1 MQRSPLLT
9 SLTAIAGSLLLATAA
24 SAAELGDIAVRS
36 YIGQPL
42 SADIE
47 LVQIAPD
54 EAASL
59 QVRLAQE
66 NVYRGAN
73 ISMNPALASLHMV
86 IVRRDGRQYLRVS
99 TTRPIEADYLH
110 LFLELSGAGRQEV
123 RAATVWLQADPNPG
137 GRAGAASIAAAA
149 AAPAPAPLPPASASV
164 STSESSHAEPAVVG
178 RSRAAP
184 MPSLHES
191 EVGVAGGL
199 RASAAPAPMRRAA
212 SASKPVASRN
222 TSAAEPAVAD
232 GAVPAQVAQAL
243 LPMPNLPLPKG
254 VKRAPAPAACSASPA
269 LAAKECAAF
278 DAHSQ
283 ELNSKLSELEG
294 KLKVLQGALGGS
306 AAVKGAAP
314 LAAAVAIDKPA
325 SASATAS
332 ASVTASAAAKLSTS
346 ASAVASAV
354 ASVSAHGAEPT
365 AASAAGE
372 AASGERWVPPP
383 GVQGELAKARAAA
396 AARGEAAA
404 AAESASASAE
414 ASAAA
419 SGAASEVVSGPVKK
433 VKVLP
438 KLKYKKEKPP
448 EPAPGSSNLPLIAAG
463 ASVAVLLLGLAGW
476 LFWRKKRGAP
486 PLKIGQ
492 LFRKKKATE
501 PEVKH
506 EEAPP
511 LEDVTP
517 ESLMQQ

>member
-9 SLTAIAGSLLLATAA
+9 SLTAIVGSLLLASAA
-24 SAAELGDIAVRS
+24 PAAELGDIAVRS

-73 ISMNPALASLHMV
+73 ISMNPALAGLHMAL
-86 IVRRDGRQYLRVS
+86 VRREGRQYLRVS
-99 TTRPIEADYLH
+99 TTRPIEAEYLH

-137 GRAGAASIAAAA
+137 GRAGAAPMAAVGS
-149 AAPAPAPLPPASASV
+149 PAPAPLPPAPV
-164 STSESSHAEPAVVG
+164 STTEASHAEPAAAG
-178 RSRAAP
+178 RSRVAP

-191 EVGVAGGL
+191 EVGGAGGL
-199 RASAAPAPMRRAA
+199 RASAPAPVLTPTRRAA
-212 SASKPVASRN
+212 PASKPAANRSASP
-222 TSAAEPAVAD
+222 TEPAAPD
-232 GAVPAQVAQAL
+232 GAVPAHVAQAL

-269 LAAKECAAF
+269 VAAKECAAF

-283 ELNSKLSELEG
+283 ELNSKLTELEG
-294 KLKVLQGALGGS
+294 KLKVLQGALGGPV
-306 AAVKGAAP
+306 AAKGAAAP
-314 LAAAVAIDKPA
+314 AANGKPESASAMA
-325 SASATAS
+325 SASA
-332 ASVTASAAAKLSTS
+332 TASAAAKLSTS
-346 ASAVASAV
+346 AGAAASAA
-354 ASVSAHGAEPT
+354 ASVAAHGAEST

-396 AARGEAAA
+396 AARGEASEAA
-404 AAESASASAE
+404 SASASASAE

-419 SGAASEVVSGPVKK
+419 SGAASEVASGPVKK

-448 EPAPGSSNLPLIAAG
+448 EPAPGSSNLPLIAAS
-463 ASVAVLLLGLAGW
+463 ASVALLVLGLAGW

-492 LFRKKKATE
+492 LFRKKKAAE

-506 EEAPP
+506 EEALP
-511 LEDVTP
+511 LEEVTP

>member
-1 MQRSPLLT
+1 MT

-24 SAAELGDIAVRS
+24 PAAELGDIAVRS

-47 LVQIAPD
+47 LVQLAPD

-73 ISMNPALASLHMV
+73 ISMNPALAGLHMV

-137 GRAGAASIAAAA
+137 GRAGASPMAAVGS
-149 AAPAPAPLPPASASV
+149 PAPAPLPPAPVSA
-164 STSESSHAEPAVVG
+164 TEPSHAESG

-199 RASAAPAPMRRAA
+199 RASAPARRVAPVSKPAA
-212 SASKPVASRN
+212 SRSV
-222 TSAAEPAVAD
+222 SAAEQVAPAAD
-232 GAVPAQVAQAL
+232 GAVPAHVAQAL

-294 KLKVLQGALGGS
+294 KLKVLQGALGGV
-306 AAVKGAAP
+306 AAAKGAAP
-314 LAAAVAIDKPA
+314 AALPAAHGKPA

-332 ASVTASAAAKLSTS
+332 ASVTSSAAAKLPAS
-346 ASAVASAV
+346 ASTAASLAASA
-354 ASVSAHGAEPT
+354 AEP

-372 AASGERWVPPP
+372 AAGGERWVPPP

-396 AARGEAAA
+396 AAHGEASEAAA
-404 AAESASASAE
+404 ASASASAE

-419 SGAASEVVSGPVKK
+419 SGAASDVASGPVKK

-448 EPAPGSSNLPLIAAG
+448 EPATGSSNLPLIAAG
-463 ASVAVLLLGLAGW
+463 AGVVLLVLGLAGW

-501 PEVKH
+501 AEVKH

-511 LEDVTP
+511 LEEVTP

>member
-1 MQRSPLLT
+1 MQRSPFLT
-9 SLTAIAGSLLLATAA
+9 SITTIAGSLLLATAA
-24 SAAELGDIAVRS
+24 PAAELGDIAVRS

-47 LVQIAPD
+47 LVQVAPD

-73 ISMNPALASLHMV
+73 ISMNPALTGLHMT

-99 TTRPIEADYLH
+99 TSRPIEADYLH
-110 LFLELSGAGRQEV
+110 LFLELSGGGRQEV
-123 RAATVWLQADPNPG
+123 RAATVWLQADPNPSM
-137 GRAGAASIAAAA
+137 RTSAVPAAAVGS
-149 AAPAPAPLPPASASV
+149 PAPAPLPAVAAAPV
-164 STSESSHAEPAVVG
+164 SPAEPAPV

-191 EVGVAGGL
+191 EVGVPGGL
-199 RASAAPAPMRRAA
+199 RASAAAAPVRRPAAPARPAPARAA
-212 SASKPVASRN
+212 SSGE
-222 TSAAEPAVAD
+222 AATD
-232 GAVPAQVAQAL
+232 GALPVPVAQAL

-254 VKRAPAPAACSASPA
+254 VKRAQPPAACAAAPASAPA
-269 LAAKECAAF
+269 AAKECAAF

-283 ELNSKLSELEG
+283 QLNSKLTELEG
-294 KLKVLQGALGGS
+294 KLKVLQGALGAAPAAKAS
-306 AAVKGAAP
+306 AAAPAAT
-314 LAAAVAIDKPA
+314 ADAKPA
-325 SASATAS
+325 ASSAAASATAS
-332 ASVTASAAAKLSTS
+332 ASASVASSAPAKLASSAAAH
-346 ASAVASAV
+346 AS
-354 ASVSAHGAEPT
+354 EP
-365 AASAAGE
+365 AAAGGE

-396 AARGEAAA
+396 ALAEASEAGAA
-404 AAESASASAE
+404 SASASASASAE
-414 ASAAA
+414 A
-419 SGAASEVVSGPVKK
+419 AASEAASVPMKK

-448 EPAPGSSNLPLIAAG
+448 EPSPGSSTLPLIAAG
-463 ASVAVLLLGLAGW
+463 AGVAALVLGLAGW

-492 LFRKKKATE
+492 LFRKKKAAE

-511 LEDVTP
+511 LEEVTP

>member
-24 SAAELGDIAVRS
+24 HAAELGDIAARS

-54 EAASL
+54 EAAGL

-73 ISMNPALASLHMV
+73 ISMNPALAGLHMV
-86 IVRRDGRQYLRVS
+86 MVRRDGRQYLRVS

-123 RAATVWLQADPNPG
+123 RAATIWLQADPNPG
-137 GRAGAASIAAAA
+137 GRAGTAPMAAAGSL
-149 AAPAPAPLPPASASV
+149 APAPLPPAPV
-164 STSESSHAEPAVVG
+164 STAEVRHTEPAAAG

-191 EVGVAGGL
+191 EVGGAGGL
-199 RASAAPAPMRRAA
+199 RASAPVPVPARRAA
-212 SASKPVASRN
+212 PVSKPIVSKSV
-222 TSAAEPAVAD
+222 SAAEQVAPAAD
-232 GAVPAQVAQAL
+232 GAVPAHVAQAL
-243 LPMPNLPLPKG
+243 LPMPNLPMPKG

-269 LAAKECAAF
+269 VAAKECAAF

-283 ELNSKLSELEG
+283 ELNSKLTELEG
-294 KLKVLQGALGGS
+294 KLKVLQGALGGPAAAKS
-306 AAVKGAAP
+306 AAVPAANG
-314 LAAAVAIDKPA
+314 KPEG
-325 SASATAS
+325 ASATAA

-346 ASAVASAV
+346 ASAA
-354 ASVSAHGAEPT
+354 ASVAAHGAEST
-365 AASAAGE
+365 AASAASD

-396 AARGEAAA
+396 AARGEAGEA
-404 AAESASASAE
+404 ASASAE

-419 SGAASEVVSGPVKK
+419 SGAASEVASGPVKK

-448 EPAPGSSNLPLIAAG
+448 EPAPGSSNFPLIAAG
-463 ASVAVLLLGLAGW
+463 ASVALLVLGLAGW

-492 LFRKKKATE
+492 LFRKKKAAE

-511 LEDVTP
+511 LDEVTP

>member
-9 SLTAIAGSLLLATAA
+9 SLTAIAGSLLLAAA
-24 SAAELGDIAVRS
+24 AHAAELGDIAVRS

-73 ISMNPALASLHMV
+73 ISMNPALAGLHMA

-137 GRAGAASIAAAA
+137 GRAGAAPMAAVGS
-149 AAPAPAPLPPASASV
+149 PAPAPLPPAPVSAS
-164 STSESSHAEPAVVG
+164 EFSHAEPAAAG

-199 RASAAPAPMRRAA
+199 RASAPAPVRRAA
-212 SASKPVASRN
+212 PASKPVAGR
-222 TSAAEPAVAD
+222 SASTAEQPAPAAD
-232 GAVPAQVAQAL
+232 GAVPAHVAQAL

-269 LAAKECAAF
+269 VAAKECAAF

-294 KLKVLQGALGGS
+294 KLKVLQGALGG
-306 AAVKGAAP
+306 AAAKGAVP
-314 LAAAVAIDKPA
+314 AASASGKPA
-325 SASATAS
+325 SASAMAS
-332 ASVTASAAAKLSTS
+332 ASVTASAAAQLPTS
-346 ASAVASAV
+346 ASAAASSVASA
-354 ASVSAHGAEPT
+354 AAHGAEPT
-365 AASAAGE
+365 AASAAGV

-396 AARGEAAA
+396 AAHGEASEAA
-404 AAESASASAE
+404 SASAAAE

-419 SGAASEVVSGPVKK
+419 SGAVASGPVKK

-448 EPAPGSSNLPLIAAG
+448 EPAPGNSNLPLIAAG
-463 ASVAVLLLGLAGW
+463 AGVALLVLGLAGW

-492 LFRKKKATE
+492 LFRKKKAAE

-511 LEDVTP
+511 LEEVTP

>member
-24 SAAELGDIAVRS
+24 PAAELGDIAVRS

-73 ISMNPALASLHMV
+73 ISMNPALAGLHMA

-137 GRAGAASIAAAA
+137 GRAGAAPMAAVGS
-149 AAPAPAPLPPASASV
+149 PAPAPLPPAPVSAS
-164 STSESSHAEPAVVG
+164 EASHAEPAAAG

-199 RASAAPAPMRRAA
+199 RASAPAPARRAA
-212 SASKPVASRN
+212 PASKPVAGR
-222 TSAAEPAVAD
+222 SASAVEQPAPAD
-232 GAVPAQVAQAL
+232 GAVPAHVAQAL

-269 LAAKECAAF
+269 VAAKECAAF

-294 KLKVLQGALGGS
+294 KLKVLQGALGGT
-306 AAVKGAAP
+306 
-314 LAAAVAIDKPA
+314 AAANGAVPAAAASANGKPA
-325 SASATAS
+325 SAAATAS
-332 ASVTASAAAKLSTS
+332 ASVTASAAAKLPTS
-346 ASAVASAV
+346 ASAVASSV
-354 ASVSAHGAEPT
+354 ASAAAHGAEP
-365 AASAAGE
+365 SAAGE

-396 AARGEAAA
+396 AAHGEASEAA
-404 AAESASASAE
+404 SASASASASAE
-414 ASAAA
+414 ASAAVA
-419 SGAASEVVSGPVKK
+419 SGPVKK

-463 ASVAVLLLGLAGW
+463 AGVALLVLGLAGW

-492 LFRKKKATE
+492 LFRKKKAAE

-511 LEDVTP
+511 LEEVTP